1 MRKLNTVSED
11 ILWSILYNWRPIN
24 VVVWNCT
31 VINLKEKFFP
41 YAPGEAR
48 DHDAEELKD
57 ETPAAGMFARGLQ
70 NRVSFSL
77 HV

>member
-1 MRKLNTVSED
+1 VS
-11 ILWSILYNWRPIN
+11 
-24 VVVWNCT
+24 
-31 VINLKEKFFP
+31 NLKDPFFP
-41 YAPGEAR
+41 YAPGEGR

-77 HV
+77 QRINV